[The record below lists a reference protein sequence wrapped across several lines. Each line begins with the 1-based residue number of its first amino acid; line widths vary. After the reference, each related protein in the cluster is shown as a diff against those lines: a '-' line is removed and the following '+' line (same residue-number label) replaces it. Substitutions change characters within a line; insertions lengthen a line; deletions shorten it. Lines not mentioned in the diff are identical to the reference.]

1 VANNIS
7 EPIQILKYLIEIW
20 PKSQGGLWNKQ
31 INGNNSCWRKT
42 KCFRA
47 KENNKN
53 WILKSFKVIV
63 FSLCPSVERFHEKMI
78 KAKKIHISNYLKF
91 SKKWLVIFVIV
102 DQAATNLF
110 DKVQVFVIRLIA
122 THLFMNC
129 CNVEKGITDLL
140 VNYKIF
146 DLKYLFSNFLHNGKL
161 FFRFNLRI
169 NLNFFYLFPLKEKK
183 NIFSRKRRF
192 WTCLS
197 ETPDTSHHRHF
208 LN

>member
-63 FSLCPSVERFHEKMI
+63 FSLCPSVERFHEK
-78 KAKKIHISNYLKF
+78 N
-91 SKKWLVIFVIV
+91 
-102 DQAATNLF
+102 DQGQKNSHF
-110 DKVQVFVIRLIA
+110 
-122 THLFMNC
+122 
-129 CNVEKGITDLL
+129 
-140 VNYKIF
+140 
-146 DLKYLFSNFLHNGKL
+146 KL
-161 FFRFNLRI
+161 FKVF
-169 NLNFFYLFPLKEKK
+169 EKMISHLCYCWSSSHK
-183 NIFSRKRRF
+183 SF
-192 WTCLS
+192 W
-197 ETPDTSHHRHF
+197 
-208 LN
+208 